1 MTMSYEQL
9 LIDAEIVRMI
19 RRTLQG
25 ITVDDIHL
33 AADVIKSVGPGGT
46 FLAQRHTLKY
56 MREESSQAQLFD
68 RRMYDAWEADG
79 SKDIREVANAK
90 AREILEN
97 HEPERLPDDVIKQI
111 DDIIEEAEERVKH
124 EGR

>member
-33 AADVIKSVGPGGT
+33 AANVLKSVGPGGT
-46 FLAQRHTLKY
+46 FLAQRHTLKF
-56 MREESSQAQLFD
+56 MRQESSQAKLFD

-79 SKDIREVANAK
+79 KKDIREIANEK
-90 AREILEN
+90 ARQILEE
-97 HEPERLPDDVIKQI
+97 HEPERLPEDVIKKI
-111 DDIIEEAEERVKH
+111 DDIIEEAEKKVK
-124 EGR
+124 ESEK